1 MPEVEIKR
9 TNFFDGQFLKEG
21 EFKDMDLYHVHM
33 RRRWAFV
40 MFNQSGVVQAGA
52 SDLTVHVPNPANK
65 ILLVRAGMAIGKNP
79 NDVEAKEVVL
89 RNDTPPIDLTLTSVE
104 VPTPIAAG
112 QTGFVTV
119 HYLEQPVPT
128 PPSEGDVAGNTRV
141 LEHARITV
149 HNAVPPPSAPN
160 GEPYIRLGDVTF
172 NSMAVSTAN
181 RQQAFF
187 NAALLATPPQITVSP
202 ATVPA
207 TGTAV
212 LTVTSSGG
220 MNLTGPVTV
229 VIAPNTGIT
238 HVVSNQ
244 TVNSLTLT
252 LTLTGA
258 GTGLHNLTITTNA
271 TASTTFSVAAVIPAP
286 TFISLTPSAATGNTK
301 LTIAGTNF
309 IAPVTVIF
317 NNGGAVIGPTFTGLD
332 ESLSPTQITFRVPGS
347 ASSAGTGT
355 LTINAAGGSVLTSTF
370 VRF

>member
-89 RNDTPPIDLTLTSVE
+89 RNDTPPIDLTATSVE
-104 VPTPIAAG
+104 VPTPITAG

-119 HYLEQPVPT
+119 HYLEQPVPN

-202 ATVPA
+202 GTVPA

-220 MNLTGPVTV
+220 LNLSGATNASV

-238 HVVSNQ
+238 HAVSGQ
-244 TVNSLTLT
+244 TATSLTLT
-252 LTLTGA
+252 LTLSGA
-258 GTGLHNLTITTNA
+258 GTGLHNITITTNA

-286 TFISLTPSAATGNTK
+286 TLGVVPFSMVKGNPT
-301 LTIAGTNF
+301 TIPGNNF
-309 IAPVTVIF
+309 IAPVTVTF
-317 NNGGAVIGPTFTGLD
+317 NNGGAVVTSFTSQSNTQVTF
-332 ESLSPTQITFRVPGS
+332 IVPPAA
-347 ASSAGTGT
+347 ASGTVT
-355 LTINAAGGSVLTSTF
+355 LTAAGGSVTTGLIAVS
-370 VRF
+370 

>member
-1 MPEVEIKR
+1 MAEVEIKR

-65 ILLVRAGMAIGKNP
+65 VVIVRAGMAIGKNP

-89 RNDTPPIDLTLTSVE
+89 RNDTAPIDLTATSVE

-119 HYLEQPVPT
+119 HYLEQPVPN
-128 PPSEGDVAGNTRV
+128 PASEGDVAGNTRV

-149 HNAVPPPSAPN
+149 HNAAPPPSAPN

-172 NSMAVSTAN
+172 NTMAVSAAN

-202 ATVPA
+202 ATVSAP
-207 TGTAV
+207 GTAV

-220 MNLTGPVTV
+220 LNLSGPPTV
-229 VIAPNTGIT
+229 VISPPAGIT
-238 HVVSNQ
+238 TAVSNQ
-244 TVNSLTLT
+244 TANSLTLT
-252 LTLTGA
+252 LTLTPLA
-258 GTGLHNLTITTNA
+258 NIGLHNLTITTNA
-271 TASTTFSVAAVIPAP
+271 TASTTFSVAAVMPAP
-286 TFISLTPSAATGNTK
+286 TLGPVPASMGKGSLQTITGN
-301 LTIAGTNF
+301 NF
-309 IAPVTVIF
+309 IAPVTVTF
-317 NNGGAVIGPTFTGLD
+317 NNGGAVVGPAFTGAG
-332 ESLSPTQITFRVPGS
+332 ESQTNTQIKFIVP
-347 ASSAGTGT
+347 AAAATGT
-355 LTINAAGGSVLTSTF
+355 LTIAAAGGSVTTAPVLVS
-370 VRF
+370 